1 MIALLSTTI
10 ITCGDALSIVSRLSN
25 VIGLSYSQ
33 KVEIVKTLKEYIPSC
48 PIYIKPNGKT
58 KQ

>member
-10 ITCGDALSIVSRLSN
+10 ISCGDALAIISRMSN

-33 KVEIVKTLKEYIPSC
+33 KVELVKVIKEYIPSC
-48 PIYIKPNGKT
+48 PIYIKQNERSK
-58 KQ
+58 

>member
-10 ITCGDALSIVSRLSN
+10 ITCSDALAIVSRLSN

-48 PIYIKPNGKT
+48 PVYIKSNEKS
-58 KQ
+58 K